1 MTVRVEYLDEEPSGL
16 ASMLGGLVEA
26 NLEAHP
32 EREALLKP
40 SVVGLIA
47 EDSAVAVT
55 LRLAPGRVTVA
66 NGLVGGTHDL
76 VIRTSSEDLIA
87 LTAVPLRLGL
97 PDPMTADGRRVMG
110 SLIRGRLRVKGMF
123 LRLPTLTRVQRLLS
137 VA

>member
-1 MTVRVEYLDEEPSGL
+1 MAVKVEFLDEEPSGL
-16 ASMLGGLVEA
+16 ASMLGGLIEG

-40 SVVGLIA
+40 SVVGMIA
-47 EDSAVAVT
+47 EDSAIAVT
-55 LRLAPGRVTVA
+55 LRLAPGRVTIA

-97 PDPMTADGRRVMG
+97 PDPLTADGRRVMA
-110 SLIRGRLRVKGMF
+110 SLLSGRLRVKGMF
-123 LRLPTLTRVQRLLS
+123 LQLPALTRVQRLLS